1 MATNEENCI
10 WTEVICWA
18 VLDFRLHNS
27 DPNIALQYKRG
38 IYI

>member
-1 MATNEENCI
+1 MKKIVFEV
-10 WTEVICWA
+10 VICWA
-18 VLDFRLHNS
+18 VPDFRLHNS